1 VDVASLSV
9 ALHRRQQIYITRAR
23 DAASQ
28 MWAGVDPANLSGTWS
43 PQVAR
48 MVGMVASGKQYN
60 ASGATDYVSTMLS
73 LQGVAPEPAGVVAS
87 DLFGASAADG
97 RPLGSLLYMPAI
109 HGQQALAS
117 GMSESAAWQV
127 GLSSLQMIVATEVAD
142 AGRSAVGVG
151 MMSDRRVTGYVRT
164 LSSAPCGRCS
174 LLADKWY
181 STFEAASFER
191 HPRCNC
197 SAAPAADRKS
207 IAPAKSNSD
216 AYFRSLT
223 SAQQDKVFTKAGAQ
237 AIRDGA
243 DMSQVVNA
251 RRGMSAVQQW
261 TTTEGTTTRGVFG
274 GYTDAGRAAK
284 VRLTP
289 EGIYKLSATREESV
303 SMLRE
308 YGYLT

>member
-1 VDVASLSV
+1 
-9 ALHRRQQIYITRAR
+9 
-23 DAASQ
+23 
-28 MWAGVDPANLSGTWS
+28 
-43 PQVAR
+43 
-48 MVGMVASGKQYN
+48 MVASGKQYN
-60 ASGATDYVSTMLS
+60 ASGATDYVSTMLR

-97 RPLGSLLYMPAI
+97 RPLGSLLYMPAV

-127 GLSSLQMIVATEVAD
+127 GLSSLQMIVATEIAD

-151 MMSDRRVTGYVRT
+151 MMSDRRVTGYVRV
-164 LSSAPCGRCS
+164 LSSAPCSRCS
-174 LLADKWY
+174 ILADKWF
-181 STFEAASFER
+181 STFESASFER

-197 SAAPAADRKS
+197 TAAPAADRKS
-207 IAPAKSNSD
+207 IEPAKSNPD

-223 SAQQDKVFTKAGAQ
+223 SAQQDRIFTIDGAQ

-251 RRGMSAVQQW
+251 RRGMSAVGQF

-274 GYTDAGRAAK
+274 GYHVNTDGSFTKRTADELHRVNGQARAVQA
-284 VRLTP
+284 RLTP
-289 EGIYKLSATREESV
+289 EGIYGVSATREEAV
-303 SMLRE
+303 ARLQE
-308 YGYLT
+308 NGYLLPAMKYK